1 MIDKYKYKDVTEKI
15 LKAAFEVHTVLKNG
29 FAEVVYHRAM
39 IIESNIQG
47 LNFTSEYEVGI
58 YYKNEKVGARRVDLF
73 YENKIPVELKATSA
87 LDDIH
92 LAQAINYLEAFN
104 LEIGMLLNFGAKSL
118 EYRRLYNAK
127 YHLWLSWLKVI
138 NTSKPYQS

>member
-1 MIDKYKYKDVTEKI
+1 MIDKYKYKEITEKI
-15 LKAAFEVHTVLKNG
+15 LKVAFEVHKELKNG

-39 IIESNIQG
+39 VIESKKQG
-47 LNFTSEYEVGI
+47 LEFISEYELGI

-87 LDDIH
+87 LDDVQ

-127 YHLWLSWLKVI
+127 YRAVI
-138 NTSKPYQS
+138 E